1 MFQMHLFSFTQSMRK
16 KIKKNKRSI
25 IAVCLLVAALFV
37 VLKPKYNQTNAMK
50 ASVNVVE
57 VNVVAV
63 KKQKIQ
69 LTQELPGRVEA
80 LRISEVRPQVDG
92 IIKKVK
98 FIEGSFVKE
107 GQQLYQINPTVY
119 KIAQQTADA
128 NLKAVKAKKER
139 YQNLVEL
146 DAVSKQEYD
155 DAVASYES
163 AKATAAVAR
172 NNLDYTKVMAPI
184 SGYIG
189 KNNITEGR
197 LVTANQ
203 ADVLTTITQLDPVY
217 VDMAQPTR
225 EMIKLGNQKEIK
237 VTVLTDDPTYKNSG
251 TLKFSEVFA
260 DESTDSVRLRAIF
273 SNKDGKLIP
282 GMFVTGKLH
291 LKPIEAVIVPQKA
304 TMRTPDGNLLV
315 FVVKE
320 GIAKSRSIKAE
331 QTYNDNWVVIEGL
344 EDGEVVILEGYQK
357 IADGAKVNPVE
368 VVVPSIEEKK

>member
-1 MFQMHLFSFTQSMRK
+1 MHPFSFTKSMRK
-16 KIKKNKRSI
+16 KIKKNKKSI

-37 VLKPKYNQTNAMK
+37 VFKPKYNQANAMK
-50 ASVNVVE
+50 ASANVAE

-92 IIKKVK
+92 IIRKIK

-107 GQQLYQINPTVY
+107 GQQLYQIDPTVY

-128 NLKAVKAKKER
+128 NLKALKAKKER

-163 AKATAAVAR
+163 AKASSAAAR
-172 NNLDYTKVMAPI
+172 NNLEYSKVLAPI

-189 KNNITEGR
+189 KTNITEGR
-197 LVTANQ
+197 LVTTNQ

-225 EMIKLGNQKEIK
+225 DMIKLGNQKEIK
-237 VTVLTDDPTYKNSG
+237 VTVLTEDPTYKNSG

-260 DESTDSVRLRAIF
+260 DESTDSVRLRATF

-320 GIAKSRSIKAE
+320 GIAKARSIKAE

>member
-1 MFQMHLFSFTQSMRK
+1 MHLFSFTQSMRK

>member
-1 MFQMHLFSFTQSMRK
+1 MRK
-16 KIKKNKRSI
+16 KIKKNKKSI

-37 VLKPKYNQTNAMK
+37 VFKPKYNQANAMK
-50 ASVNVVE
+50 ASANVAE

-92 IIKKVK
+92 IIRKIK

-107 GQQLYQINPTVY
+107 GQQLYQIDPTVY

-128 NLKAVKAKKER
+128 NLKALKAKKER

-163 AKATAAVAR
+163 AKASSAAAR
-172 NNLDYTKVMAPI
+172 NNLEYSKVLAPI

-189 KNNITEGR
+189 KTNITEGR
-197 LVTANQ
+197 LVTTNQ

-225 EMIKLGNQKEIK
+225 DMIKLGNQKEIK
-237 VTVLTDDPTYKNSG
+237 VTVLTEDPTYKNSG

-260 DESTDSVRLRAIF
+260 DESTDSVRLRATF

-320 GIAKSRSIKAE
+320 GIAKARSIKAE

>member
-1 MFQMHLFSFTQSMRK
+1 MPK
-16 KIKKNKRSI
+16 KIKKNKKSI
-25 IAVCLLVAALFV
+25 IAVCLLVVALFLV
-37 VLKPKYNQTNAMK
+37 FKPKYSQTNAMK
-50 ASVNVVE
+50 TIANVAE

-92 IIKKVK
+92 IIRKVK

-107 GQQLYQINPTVY
+107 GQQLYQIDPTVY

-128 NLKAVKAKKER
+128 NLKALKAKKER

-163 AKATAAVAR
+163 AKATSAAAQ

-189 KNNITEGR
+189 KTNITEGR
-197 LVTANQ
+197 LVTTNQ

-225 EMIKLGNQKEIK
+225 DMIKLGKQKEIK

-260 DESTDSVRLRAIF
+260 DESTDSVRLRAVF

-282 GMFVTGKLH
+282 GMFVTTKLH

-315 FVVKE
+315 FVIKE
-320 GIAKSRSIKAE
+320 GIAKARSIKAE
-331 QTYNDNWVVIEGL
+331 QIYNDNWVVIEGL

-368 VVVPSIEEKK
+368 VVAPSIEEKK

>member
-1 MFQMHLFSFTQSMRK
+1 MRK
-16 KIKKNKRSI
+16 KIKKNKKSI
-25 IAVCLLVAALFV
+25 IAVCLLAVALFLV
-37 VLKPKYNQTNAMK
+37 FKPKYNQTNAMK
-50 ASVNVVE
+50 ANANVLE
-57 VNVVAV
+57 VNIVAV

-92 IIKKVK
+92 IIRKVK

-119 KIAQQTADA
+119 KIALQTADA
-128 NLKAVKAKKER
+128 NLKALKAKKER

-163 AKATAAVAR
+163 AKATAELAR
-172 NNLDYTKVMAPI
+172 NNLDYAKVMAPI

-197 LVTANQ
+197 LVTKNQ

-225 EMIKLGNQKEIK
+225 DMLKLENQKEIK
-237 VTVLTDDPTYKNSG
+237 VTVLTDDPAYKNSG

-304 TMRTPDGNLLV
+304 TTRTPDGNLLV

-320 GIAKSRSIKAE
+320 GIAKARSIKAE